1 MKQLFNKIKPS
12 PLHSDN
18 KEMNKAIDDI
28 RKALDQL
35 YNLLD
40 VSKEGRLTIDGDL
53 KVKDLYVDGDSLYIG
68 GVKLGAP
75 KSAYDEY
82 YLQYLK
88 SDKKIEYVSAATP
101 ITETVQDVCGAMFT
115 GNTETLITATY
126 QDADGTIDLVV
137 DDENVALPNVS
148 EVTADYTAT
157 FQEMLLCDGT
167 FTVTMPEI
175 TASDIGKLVI
185 ICNVG
190 TGIITVDGYNTDTFY
205 DETTMEC
212 SSNGTYSF
220 KATTTSTWVLT

>member
-68 GVKLGAP
+68 DVKLEAP

-88 SDKKIEYVSAATP
+88 SDKKIEYV
-101 ITETVQDVCGAMFT
+101 D
-115 GNTETLITATY
+115 TATATVHAS
-126 QDADGTIDLVV
+126 DHEDGGADELDLTGLSGVPADV
-137 DDENVALPNVS
+137 PSTEYSIAMSVAL
-148 EVTADYTAT
+148 
-157 FQEMLLCDGT
+157 G
-167 FTVTMPEI
+167 MP
-175 TASDIGKLVI
+175 
-185 ICNVG
+185 
-190 TGIITVDGYNTDTFY
+190 
-205 DETTMEC
+205 
-212 SSNGTYSF
+212 
-220 KATTTSTWVLT
+220 